1 MLFELHI
8 TADENIH
15 KTNENTIVI
24 KNYGIDGNIVSIH
37 HMTSIEFEEASFTDA
52 LCRVANYVNSIEKFC
67 TPQRIKLECP
77 PCFNMFK
84 YAVYMEAHTRLPAFN
99 MLPKSFNTVN
109 PHPLYTDRVTNKGEY
124 GMFLSYYTLED
135 TVCELCLLDTNMEM
149 DDIWFKGYES
159 LVAMF
164 SKRKD

>member
-1 MLFELHI
+1 
-8 TADENIH
+8 
-15 KTNENTIVI
+15 
-24 KNYGIDGNIVSIH
+24 
-37 HMTSIEFEEASFTDA
+37 
-52 LCRVANYVNSIEKFC
+52 
-67 TPQRIKLECP
+67 
-77 PCFNMFK
+77 
-84 YAVYMEAHTRLPAFN
+84 